1 MAVIKSYKGNKEM
14 NKDLII
20 LTAIKKIEEE
30 RDLNYLNDL
39 SYELQ
44 SEVINSLRE
53 RSRLRIQ
60 QMIKDGELESE
71 DRIIQ

>member
-1 MAVIKSYKGNKEM
+1 M

-44 SEVINSLRE
+44 TEVINSLRE
-53 RSRLRIQ
+53 RSRIRIQ
-60 QMIKDGELESE
+60 QMIKDGLLENE
-71 DRIIQ
+71 GEIF